1 MMSKAQK
8 TQKTLSPIDGSIYV
22 ERPLADVEQVKS
34 AITQA
39 QQVQK
44 AWSNVSLAQRK
55 AICTRAIEA
64 FEANKDKI
72 AEELC
77 WQMGRPIRF
86 AAGEVASFADRGRYL
101 ISIADEVLAP
111 KQASEKIGF
120 ERYITS
126 EPVGVVLVIAP
137 WNYPLHTPIN
147 AVMAALLAGNS
158 VILKHSAQT
167 PLCAERIVEA
177 FTKAGLPDGVLQ
189 FLHMSHENTEMA
201 IKSVEIGAVSFTGS
215 VPAGVMV
222 ENAAAGR
229 FIKVG
234 LELGGKDASY
244 IRKDANLKH
253 AVESTVD
260 GAFFNSGQ
268 SCCGIER
275 IYVNESIYDEYLAAF
290 IALVNA
296 YKLGRSD
303 DPETTLGPLVRTS
316 AAEFVRE
323 QINEA
328 VKQGAKAHINPSKFD
343 LDETGTPYMA
353 PQVLTDVDHTMRVM
367 TQESFGPVVGIM
379 KVSSDEEAIRLMN
392 DSEFGLTAS
401 IFSADIERSV
411 ILGNELEV
419 GTFFV
424 NRCDYLD
431 PELVWTG
438 VKNTGRGYT
447 LSKLGFG
454 NFIRS
459 KSFHI
464 KTNV

>member
-1 MMSKAQK
+1 MRE

-22 ERPLADVEQVKS
+22 ERPLADVEQVTSVIK
-34 AITQA
+34 QA
-39 QQVQK
+39 QKAQN
-44 AWSNVSLAQRK
+44 AWSKVSLAERK
-55 AICTRAIEA
+55 IICSRAVEA
-64 FEANKDKI
+64 FETNKDKI
-72 AEELC
+72 AQELC
-77 WQMGRPIRF
+77 WQMGRPIRY
-86 AAGEVASFADRGRYL
+86 AAGEVASFADRARYL
-101 ISIADEVLAP
+101 LAIADEVLAP
-111 KQASEKIGF
+111 IQTSEKIGF

-147 AVMAALLAGNS
+147 AVMPALLAGNS

-215 VPAGVMV
+215 VPAGVIV

-229 FIKVG
+229 FINLG
-234 LELGGKDASY
+234 LELGGKDATY
-244 IRKDANLKH
+244 IRKDADLKY

-290 IALVNA
+290 IALVKE

-303 DPETTLGPLVRTS
+303 DPETTLGPLVRAS
-316 AAEFVRE
+316 AAEFVRN
-323 QINEA
+323 QIIEA
-328 VKQGAKAHINPSKFD
+328 VKQGAKAHINPTEFD
-343 LDETGTPYMA
+343 LDEASTAYMA

-367 TQESFGPVVGIM
+367 TEESFGPVVGIM

-392 DSEFGLTAS
+392 DSDFGLTAS
-401 IFSADIERSV
+401 IFSADIEKSV

-454 NFIRS
+454 NFIRA

-464 KTNV
+464 KTKV

>member
-1 MMSKAQK
+1 MMSE
-8 TQKTLSPIDGSIYV
+8 TQKTISPIDGSIYV
-22 ERPLADVEQVKS
+22 ERPLANVEQVKS
-34 AITQA
+34 VITQA
-39 QQVQK
+39 QKAQK
-44 AWSNVSLAQRK
+44 GWCKVSLTERK
-55 AICTRAIEA
+55 TICSQAVEV

-77 WQMGRPIRF
+77 WQMGRPIRY
-86 AAGEVASFADRGRYL
+86 AAGEVESFADRGRYL

-111 KQASEKIGF
+111 IKTSEKIGF

-167 PLCAERIVEA
+167 PLCSERIVEA

-201 IKSVEIGAVSFTGS
+201 IKSVEVGAVSFTGS

-222 ENAAAGR
+222 EKAAAGR
-229 FIKVG
+229 FINVG
-234 LELGGKDASY
+234 LELGGKDPTY
-244 IRKDANLKH
+244 IRKDADLRY
-253 AVESTVD
+253 AVETTVD
-260 GAFFNSGQ
+260 GAFFNTGQ

-290 IALVNA
+290 IALVKE

-303 DPETTLGPLVRTS
+303 DMETTLGPLVRTS
-316 AAEFVRE
+316 AAEFVRD
-323 QINEA
+323 QIDEA
-328 VKQGAKAHINPSKFD
+328 IKQGATAHINPSEFD
-343 LDETGTPYMA
+343 LDEADTPYMA

-367 TQESFGPVVGIM
+367 TEESFGPVVGIM
-379 KVSSDEEAIRLMN
+379 KISSDEEAIRLMN

-438 VKNTGRGYT
+438 VKNTGRGCT
-447 LSKLGFG
+447 LSKLGFS

>member
-1 MMSKAQK
+1 MMSQ

-22 ERPLADVEQVKS
+22 ERPLADVEQVRS
-34 AITQA
+34 VIWQA
-39 QQVQK
+39 QKVQK
-44 AWSNVSLAQRK
+44 AWSKVSLAERK
-55 AICTRAIEA
+55 EICSRAVEV

-72 AEELC
+72 AQELC

-86 AAGEVASFADRGRYL
+86 AAGEVASFADRARYL
-101 ISIADEVLAP
+101 ISIADEVLEP
-111 KQASEKIGF
+111 IQTSEKIGF
-120 ERYITS
+120 ARYITS

-147 AVMAALLAGNS
+147 AVMPALLAGNS

-215 VPAGVMV
+215 FPAGVIV

-229 FIKVG
+229 FINLG
-234 LELGGKDASY
+234 LELGGKDPTY
-244 IRKDANLKH
+244 IRKDAELKH

-275 IYVNESIYDEYLAAF
+275 IYVNESIYDEYLAEF
-290 IALVNA
+290 IARVKK

-316 AAEFVRE
+316 AAEFVRK
-323 QINEA
+323 QIIEA
-328 VKQGAKAHINPSKFD
+328 VKQGAKAHINPAEFD
-343 LDETGTPYMA
+343 LDEAGTPYMA
-353 PQVLTDVDHTMRVM
+353 PQVLTNVDHTMRVM
-367 TQESFGPVVGIM
+367 REESFGPVVGIM

-401 IFSADIERSV
+401 IFSADIEKSV

-438 VKNTGRGYT
+438 VKNTGRGYS
-447 LSKLGFG
+447 LSKLGFS
-454 NFIRS
+454 NFIRA